1 MVLIRLTTPGARLAL
16 LISYSM
22 IIIIGIS
29 TNLAILAPFLNN
41 KVMLVP
47 VFLMENTLIVL
58 NLRQLAILSSC
69 LSTLAGDENSAKHF
83 CDQLGDQRPPSLQLH
98 NPFHLGWLTHCLLGV
113 GTWNGETF
121 FISLSK
127 SFDLW
132 LLSNYVLFENFK
144 NRCLIFLH

>member
-1 MVLIRLTTPGARLAL
+1 MILIRLTTPGARLAL

-47 VFLMENTLIVL
+47 VLVFLMENTLIVL

-69 LSTLAGDENSAKHF
+69 FSNITLAGDENSAKHF
-83 CDQLGDQRPPSLQLH
+83 CDQLGDQRPPPLQLH
-98 NPFHLGWLTHCLLGV
+98 NPIHLG
-113 GTWNGETF
+113 
-121 FISLSK
+121 
-127 SFDLW
+127 
-132 LLSNYVLFENFK
+132 
-144 NRCLIFLH
+144 